1 MLDRAN
7 ERAFMSEVS
16 AVVERDVR
24 VGTDD
29 APPVPM
35 QLGNPETADFRGY
48 EVDLLGE
55 IARRA
60 GFRLR
65 YRRALWSAIVSELMT
80 GEVDLICRLLCAQVV
95 TLASRVFMK
104 SKIA

>member
-1 MLDRAN
+1 
-7 ERAFMSEVS
+7 MSEVS

-24 VGTDD
+24 VGIDD
-29 APPVPM
+29 APPVPV
-35 QLGNPETADFRGY
+35 QLGNPETGDFRGY
-48 EVDLLGE
+48 EVDLRGE

-60 GFRLR
+60 GFHVS

-80 GEVDLICRLLCAQVV
+80 GEVDLICQLLCAQVES
-95 TLASRVFMK
+95 LASRVFMK

>member
-1 MLDRAN
+1 MFDRAD

-24 VGTDD
+24 VGIDE

-35 QLGNPETADFRGY
+35 QLGNPETGDFRGY
-48 EVDLLGE
+48 ELDLLGE

-60 GFRLR
+60 EFRLS

-80 GEVDLICRLLCAQVV
+80 GEVDLICQLLWAQVV

>member
-55 IARRA
+55 
-60 GFRLR
+60 
-65 YRRALWSAIVSELMT
+65 
-80 GEVDLICRLLCAQVV
+80 VDLICRLLCAQVV

>member
-1 MLDRAN
+1 
-7 ERAFMSEVS
+7 MSEVS

-24 VGTDD
+24 VGIDD

-35 QLGNPETADFRGY
+35 QLGNPETGDFRGY
-48 EVDLLGE
+48 ELDLLGE

-60 GFRLR
+60 GFRLS

-80 GEVDLICRLLCAQVV
+80 GEVDLICQLLGAQVV

>member
-1 MLDRAN
+1 MPRLCRCRWAIRKRAI
-7 ERAFMSEVS
+7 
-16 AVVERDVR
+16 RD
-24 VGTDD
+24 
-29 APPVPM
+29 
-35 QLGNPETADFRGY
+35 Y

-60 GFRLR
+60 GFRLS

-80 GEVDLICRLLCAQVV
+80 GEVDLICQLLCAQVV

>member
-1 MLDRAN
+1 
-7 ERAFMSEVS
+7 MSETCEWALTMPHLCRCS
-16 AVVERDVR
+16 WAIRKRAIFAV
-24 VGTDD
+24 
-29 APPVPM
+29 
-35 QLGNPETADFRGY
+35 Y
-48 EVDLLGE
+48 ELDLLGE

-60 GFRLR
+60 GFRLS

-80 GEVDLICRLLCAQVV
+80 GEVDLICQLLGAQVV

>member
-1 MLDRAN
+1 MFDRAN
-7 ERAFMSEVS
+7 ERVFMSEVS

-35 QLGNPETADFRGY
+35 PLGNPETADFRGY

-65 YRRALWSAIVSELMT
+65 YRRIVSELMT
-80 GEVDLICRLLCAQVV
+80 GEVDLICQLLCAQVV

>member
-1 MLDRAN
+1 VRFRLWL
-7 ERAFMSEVS
+7 SETCEWALTMPRLCRCS
-16 AVVERDVR
+16 WAIPKT
-24 VGTDD
+24 G
-29 APPVPM
+29 
-35 QLGNPETADFRGY
+35 DFRGY
-48 EVDLLGE
+48 EGDLPGE

-60 GFRLR
+60 GFRLS

-80 GEVDLICRLLCAQVV
+80 GEVDLICQLPCAQVV